1 MYVYVYIEIHDIQHE
16 NSTMSEPGPQK
27 TKSPQAVTDVVFQL
41 AFPEQKAVRLPE
53 NSLYEWILMEMKEP
67 KMHVL

>member
-1 MYVYVYIEIHDIQHE
+1 
-16 NSTMSEPGPQK
+16 MSEPGPQK

>member
-16 NSTMSEPGPQK
+16 NSTMSEPGSSK

-41 AFPEQKAVRLPE
+41 AFPEQKAVRLPG
-53 NSLYEWILMEMKEP
+53 NSLY
-67 KMHVL
+67 